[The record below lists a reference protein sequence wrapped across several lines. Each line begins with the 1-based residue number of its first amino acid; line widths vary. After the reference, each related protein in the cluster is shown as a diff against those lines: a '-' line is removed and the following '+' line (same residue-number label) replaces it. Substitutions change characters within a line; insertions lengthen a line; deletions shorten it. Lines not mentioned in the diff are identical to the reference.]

1 MEAETIGR
9 SDIGIETTEDYREGH
24 CRAQGALSA
33 CIHLL
38 GCFQGLMFV
47 CAGVLAAQCWIIANQ
62 N

>member
-1 MEAETIGR
+1 M
-9 SDIGIETTEDYREGH
+9 GIETTEDYREGH